1 MTDEIELAERFEGE
15 RPRLRGIAMRMLGS
29 SHAADDAVQEAWLR
43 LVRTDKAG
51 EQIENL
57 PGWLT
62 TVVSRIC
69 LDVLRSRTAH
79 REEAWPDE
87 TDFVD
92 TAMTPEEEVE
102 LVDAVGQ
109 AMTVVLDT
117 LSPAERLAYVLR
129 DVFAVPF
136 EQIAPVLGRSE
147 VATRQL
153 ASRARRRLREPEPR
167 EDLAAADAAVVDAF
181 MQASRDNDFAAL
193 LDLLD
198 PEATVRVDDAAL
210 AMGGD
215 ARRGPGSAGRGGVL
229 RGPRP
234 RGPAGDA
241 RRRRGRQLAVP
252 RRGQG
257 RVRVHRRGRQG
268 RADRGAGRPARAHA
282 CGPTLTVPIVSVAS
296 ASTICAEPG
305 HLLLELGDPGLGQP
319 AQRLDGDRHLPAGA
333 LLVPDAGHL
342 AVDEQHGV
350 VAGLARRHQ
359 GPLPRAARE
368 QQVPRPAADDVR
380 VEVRQQPHALGGR
393 SRRTSRP
400 AGRRPARRRARR
412 GPGPGGP
419 PSARTP
425 TAGVEPNHGAKL
437 AGVAGP

>member
-1 MTDEIELAERFEGE
+1 MTDEPVSNFLGLAERFEGE

-43 LVRTDKAG
+43 LVRTEKAG
-51 EQIENL
+51 QQIENL

-215 ARRGPGSAGRGGVL
+215 ARAVQGQQAVAEFFAGR
-229 RGPRP
+229 
-234 RGPAGDA
+234 
-241 RRRRGRQLAVP
+241 
-252 RRGQG
+252 
-257 RVRVHRRGRQG
+257 
-268 RADRGAGRPARAHA
+268 ARAA
-282 CGPTLTVPIVSVAS
+282 L
-296 ASTICAEPG
+296 
-305 HLLLELGDPGLGQP
+305 P
-319 AQRLDGDRHLPAGA
+319 ATLDGAAAASWQHLGE
-333 LLVPDAGHL
+333 VKVVFGFTVVDDKVVQIEVL
-342 AVDEQHGV
+342 ADPSV
-350 VAGLARRHQ
+350 LT
-359 GPLPRAARE
+359 RAAR
-368 QQVPRPAADDVR
+368 
-380 VEVRQQPHALGGR
+380 R
-393 SRRTSRP
+393 S
-400 AGRRPARRRARR
+400 PAR
-412 GPGPGGP
+412 
-419 PSARTP
+419 
-425 TAGVEPNHGAKL
+425 
-437 AGVAGP
+437 

>member
-1 MTDEIELAERFEGE
+1 MTDELELAERFEAE

-43 LVRTDKAG
+43 LVRTDRTG

-92 TAMTPEEEVE
+92 TAMTPEAEVE

-167 EDLAAADAAVVDAF
+167 EDLAAADTAVVDAF
-181 MQASRDNDFAAL
+181 MQAARDNEFEAL
-193 LDLLD
+193 LELLD
-198 PEATVRVDDAAL
+198 PDAAVRSDAAAL

-215 ARRGPGSAGRGGVL
+215 AG
-229 RGPRP
+229 
-234 RGPAGDA
+234 
-241 RRRRGRQLAVP
+241 
-252 RRGQG
+252 
-257 RVRVHRRGRQG
+257 
-268 RADRGAGRPARAHA
+268 
-282 CGPTLTVPIVSVAS
+282 TVI
-296 ASTICAEPG
+296 
-305 HLLLELGDPGLGQP
+305 
-319 AQRLDGDRHLPAGA
+319 
-333 LLVPDAGHL
+333 
-342 AVDEQHGV
+342 
-350 VAGLARRHQ
+350 
-359 GPLPRAARE
+359 
-368 QQVPRPAADDVR
+368 
-380 VEVRQQPHALGGR
+380 GGR
-393 SRRTSRP
+393 SVAEFFAGRAKAALPATLDGAAAFCWQYKGEVKVVFGFTVADGKVVEIEVLADPDVLTR
-400 AGRRPARRRARR
+400 AGRRSLSR
-412 GPGPGGP
+412 
-419 PSARTP
+419 
-425 TAGVEPNHGAKL
+425 
-437 AGVAGP
+437 